1 MSPVEKETAENFYGT
16 GERDHKLMLQYDGV
30 RGCDSERDA
39 GWPERRTVPG
49 GQKISLAGA
58 LCGYVCDRFEFTHDG
73 AEISAYL
80 AAARAHSG
88 IFPFL
93 WCVPDGQASMYIGK
107 GLEGRAGE

>member
-73 AEISAYL
+73 AEIFTYL
-80 AAARAHSG
+80 TAGQISFRY
-88 IFPFL
+88 FPFPL
-93 WCVPDGQASMYIGK
+93 
-107 GLEGRAGE
+107 GRI